1 MRLFSD
7 YLHYTRAIGAP
18 CAAAL
23 LLAGCAEVTGG
34 GYMRSADAPAAKANF
49 ALSLVCNE
57 NGYLVGHWVYH
68 DKGSQG
74 RVRVHGRVSEP
85 LAIAKGFTC
94 DPQAEEPGG
103 RGSWLG
109 LPYRSQGPPQ
119 RRGTADISVTD
130 GNTGGPATIKGD
142 RLTITLRRASDGR
155 VWYRNEGPVRGGNL
169 KVVQSPVG

>member
-7 YLHYTRAIGAP
+7 YLHYTRATGAP

-68 DKGSQG
+68 DKGPKVGSECTEG
-74 RVRVHGRVSEP
+74 FRSHWPSPKVSH
-85 LAIAKGFTC
+85 
-94 DPQAEEPGG
+94 
-103 RGSWLG
+103 
-109 LPYRSQGPPQ
+109 
-119 RRGTADISVTD
+119 
-130 GNTGGPATIKGD
+130 ATH
-142 RLTITLRRASDGR
+142 RL
-155 VWYRNEGPVRGGNL
+155 
-169 KVVQSPVG
+169 KSPVAVEVGWVCRTRARDHRNGVERPISR